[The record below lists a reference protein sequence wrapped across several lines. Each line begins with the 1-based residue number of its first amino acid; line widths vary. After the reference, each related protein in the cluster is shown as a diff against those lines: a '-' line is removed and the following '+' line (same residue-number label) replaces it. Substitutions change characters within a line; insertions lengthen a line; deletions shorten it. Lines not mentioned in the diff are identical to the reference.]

1 MTSFA
6 VAGDPAVLDGP
17 EGAALDAVLA
27 VVLPSTSGAG
37 AAEAEVGRYVR
48 TRLAGPDADWLV
60 LLRRWLTADVLGR
73 TGGATAGPDG
83 ALADQRAAAAV
94 AALAAEADGPWP
106 GLFEQIRLWAWS
118 GYLCDPGRGG
128 NVGAVGWQRF
138 DWAPPAGRTHTAGVR
153 R

>member
-6 VAGDPAVLDGP
+6 VACDPAVLDGP

-27 VVLPSTSGAG
+27 VVLPSASGAG

-48 TRLAGPDADWLV
+48 ARLAGPDADWLV
-60 LLRRWLTADVLGR
+60 PLRRWLTADV
-73 TGGATAGPDG
+73 AGPDG
-83 ALADQRAAAAV
+83 ALADPRAAAAV
-94 AALAAEADGPWP
+94 ASLAAEADGPWP

-128 NVGAVGWQRF
+128 NAGAVGWQRF
-138 DWAPPAGRTHTAGVR
+138 DWAPPVGRTHTAGVR